1 MIVINKQ
8 RRNLQKQVFFPL
20 LLTVWLL
27 AFTFFGCGLDVSSE
41 NNDVVIQVN
50 NSKISLEEFNE
61 MIQSEVYSDPELDL
75 TNESR
80 DQFINYLVRKEL
92 MIQEAVRLKLD
103 RKKNFIRTIEKYWES
118 TLIRNLLDLKSE
130 EMKKKVL
137 ITDDELKQYYAD
149 HKTTFNQSF
158 AEAKN
163 PIKSILESRK
173 LETRMEEWTTGLRES
188 ADIKIN
194 RKRIVQ

>member
-1 MIVINKQ
+1 VIVINKQ

-163 PIKSILESRK
+163 PIRSILESRK

>member
-163 PIKSILESRK
+163 PIRSILESRK